1 MKRKRRVRRS
11 RAEAADAGKDI
22 FKRKC
27 PHCLKAVPFRARAE
41 RAGGE
46 LTIWTV
52 ACTSCGVVVGIVPQ
66 MGRYPQK
73 QEVESIVRGVVKQH
87 VGKAIRTLR
96 KGQRR
101 RR

>member
-1 MKRKRRVRRS
+1 MASRRTKKRSMPDRTP
-11 RAEAADAGKDI
+11 DI

-27 PHCLKAVPFRARAE
+27 PHCLKAVRFRARPE

-52 ACTSCGVVVGIVPQ
+52 ACTSCGVVIGVVPQ
-66 MGRYPQK
+66 LARYPQRN
-73 QEVESIVRGVVKQH
+73 EVESIVRGVVKLH
-87 VGKAIRTLR
+87 VNKAVKALR
-96 KGQRR
+96 KSVRR

>member
-1 MKRKRRVRRS
+1 MAPRARTRRS
-11 RAEAADAGKDI
+11 PVDKTPDI

-27 PHCLKAVPFRARAE
+27 PHCLKAVRFRARPE

-52 ACTSCGVVVGIVPQ
+52 ACTSCGVVIGVVPQ
-66 MGRYPQK
+66 LARYPQRS
-73 QEVESIVRGVVKQH
+73 EVESIVRGVVKLH
-87 VGKAIRTLR
+87 VNKAVKALR
-96 KGQRR
+96 KSVRR

>member
-1 MKRKRRVRRS
+1 MARRRR
-11 RAEAADAGKDI
+11 RRPIPLEREI

-27 PHCLKAVPFRARAE
+27 PHCLKAATFRARPE

-52 ACTSCGVVVGIVPQ
+52 ACTSCQIVVGVVPQ
-66 MGRYPQK
+66 LARYPQRK
-73 QEVESIVRGVVKQH
+73 EVESIVRGVVRKQTN
-87 VGKAIRTLR
+87 KAVKTLR
-96 KGQRR
+96 KSLRR

>member
-1 MKRKRRVRRS
+1 MAAKKRS
-11 RAEAADAGKDI
+11 RRKPAPPRDI

-27 PHCLKAVPFRARAE
+27 PHCLKASTFRARSE

-52 ACTSCGVVVGIVPQ
+52 VCSSCEVVVGVVPQ
-66 MGRYPQK
+66 MARFPQRK
-73 QEVESIVRGVVKQH
+73 EVESIVRGVVRRH
-87 VGKAIRTLR
+87 VGKAVKAIR
-96 KGQRR
+96 KSVRR

>member
-1 MKRKRRVRRS
+1 MAARRRKRSRR
-11 RAEAADAGKDI
+11 AVDVGPEI

-27 PHCLKAVPFRARAE
+27 PHCLKAVRFRARPE

-52 ACTSCGVVVGIVPQ
+52 ACTSCGVVIGVVPQ
-66 MGRYPQK
+66 LARYPQK
-73 QEVESIVRGVVKQH
+73 REVESIVRGVVKQH
-87 VGKAIRTLR
+87 VNKAIKTLR
-96 KGQRR
+96 KSVRR

>member
-1 MKRKRRVRRS
+1 MAKRKRSRS
-11 RAEAADAGKDI
+11 TADSGPEI

-27 PHCLKAVPFRARAE
+27 PHCLKAVRFRARPE

-52 ACTSCGVVVGIVPQ
+52 ACTSCGVVIGVVPQ
-66 MGRYPQK
+66 LARFPQK
-73 QEVESIVRGVVKQH
+73 REVESIVRGVVKQH
-87 VGKAIRTLR
+87 VNKAVKALR
-96 KGQRR
+96 KSVRR

>member
-1 MKRKRRVRRS
+1 MAKRRRS
-11 RAEAADAGKDI
+11 RAVPAGQDI

-27 PHCLKAVPFRARAE
+27 PHCLKAVRFRARPE

-52 ACTSCGVVVGIVPQ
+52 ACTSCGVVIGVVPQ
-66 MGRYPQK
+66 LARYPQK
-73 QEVESIVRGVVKQH
+73 REVESIVRGVVKQH
-87 VGKAIRTLR
+87 VNKAVKTLR
-96 KGQRR
+96 RSVRR

>member
-1 MKRKRRVRRS
+1 MPRRKRPRRHIQ
-11 RAEAADAGKDI
+11 RDAPEI

-27 PHCLKAVPFRARAE
+27 PHCLKAVRFRARPE

-52 ACTSCGVVVGIVPQ
+52 ACTSCGVVIGVVPQ
-66 MGRYPQK
+66 MARFPQK
-73 QEVESIVRGVVKQH
+73 REVESIVRGVVKRH
-87 VGKAIRTLR
+87 INKAVKALR
-96 KGQRR
+96 KSVRR

>member
-1 MKRKRRVRRS
+1 MASRRTKRAS
-11 RAEAADAGKDI
+11 PPDI

-27 PHCLKAVPFRARAE
+27 PHCLKAVRFRARPE

-52 ACTSCGVVVGIVPQ
+52 ACTSCGVVIGVVPQ
-66 MGRYPQK
+66 LARYPQRS
-73 QEVESIVRGVVKQH
+73 EVESIVRGVVKLH
-87 VGKAIRTLR
+87 VNKAVKALR
-96 KGQRR
+96 KSVRR

>member
-1 MKRKRRVRRS
+1 MTAARRKRSRRV
-11 RAEAADAGKDI
+11 ADESPEI

-27 PHCLKAVPFRARAE
+27 PHCLKAVRFRARPE

-52 ACTSCGVVVGIVPQ
+52 ACTSCGVVIGVVPQ
-66 MGRYPQK
+66 LARYLQK
-73 QEVESIVRGVVKQH
+73 REVESIVRGVVKQH
-87 VGKAIRTLR
+87 VNKAVKTLR
-96 KGQRR
+96 KSVRR